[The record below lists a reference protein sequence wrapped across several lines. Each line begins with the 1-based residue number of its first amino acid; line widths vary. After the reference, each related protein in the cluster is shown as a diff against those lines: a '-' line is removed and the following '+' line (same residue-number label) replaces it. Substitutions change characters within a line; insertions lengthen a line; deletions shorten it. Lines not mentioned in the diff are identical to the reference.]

1 MDLPVEVAQFVN
13 KLVPTDV
20 GVDSVGDFVIHYE
33 GFTDECNDGHN
44 DNSIDKVYAEVF
56 QDFDNRQGSEA
67 LIRGVANDELGC
79 GNNPVLYSVY
89 QNVKEMYDQE
99 QFDKIFARRNK
110 KNFNPEVRKYI
121 DSKNW
126 KLSTVNV
133 ADLDDDAIDDQ
144 FGRVIDTDPSVGVD
158 LDEPIYVHADGR
170 TILDGFHRVYQA
182 KRVGKKVLPAFVPES
197 KMNLKLV
204 NQDISEA
211 RLYRTTRSFSNLTG
225 EDIAKLL
232 YLSSLSSYMMLKDDG
247 QVNYA
252 EQYIKQ
258 TVQYGPYTLF
268 RSHATDLYLLAYQV
282 KNPDNKSI
290 NLKNK
295 VTSTSHLEKLSFDD
309 KKHYAFFR
317 KASNR
322 SITKTEVGMFFLRL
336 ESQLKI
342 SDNRYRSWRRLIT
355 DWENLKYSSRQL
367 VVTKILQEYR
377 RLGKGSE
384 LVGPLTNM
392 AKYKSY
398 TISDKYKEPKTS
410 LKTRFAG
417 TAAGAVAGRYA
428 GKKIAQKLGKDVDKY
443 KKAGTGIGA
452 IAGYWA
458 SGRIKK

>member
-44 DNSIDKVYAEVF
+44 DNSIDEVYAEVF

-144 FGRVIDTDPSVGVD
+144 FGRVIDTDPNVGVD

-182 KRVGKKVLPAFVPES
+182 KRVGKKYY
-197 KMNLKLV
+197 
-204 NQDISEA
+204 QH
-211 RLYRTTRSFSNLTG
+211 LYQ
-225 EDIAKLL
+225 K
-232 YLSSLSSYMMLKDDG
+232 
-247 QVNYA
+247 
-252 EQYIKQ
+252 
-258 TVQYGPYTLF
+258 
-268 RSHATDLYLLAYQV
+268 V
-282 KNPDNKSI
+282 K
-290 NLKNK
+290 
-295 VTSTSHLEKLSFDD
+295 
-309 KKHYAFFR
+309 
-317 KASNR
+317 
-322 SITKTEVGMFFLRL
+322 
-336 ESQLKI
+336 
-342 SDNRYRSWRRLIT
+342 
-355 DWENLKYSSRQL
+355 
-367 VVTKILQEYR
+367 
-377 RLGKGSE
+377 
-384 LVGPLTNM
+384 
-392 AKYKSY
+392 
-398 TISDKYKEPKTS
+398 
-410 LKTRFAG
+410 
-417 TAAGAVAGRYA
+417 
-428 GKKIAQKLGKDVDKY
+428 
-443 KKAGTGIGA
+443 
-452 IAGYWA
+452 
-458 SGRIKK
+458 

>member
-44 DNSIDKVYAEVF
+44 DNSIDEVYAEVF

-110 KNFNPEVRKYI
+110 KNFNPEVRKYV

-268 RSHATDLYLLAYQV
+268 RSHATDLYLLGYV
-282 KNPDNKSI
+282 IDNPDN
-290 NLKNK
+290 
-295 VTSTSHLEKLSFDD
+295 
-309 KKHYAFFR
+309 
-317 KASNR
+317 
-322 SITKTEVGMFFLRL
+322 
-336 ESQLKI
+336 
-342 SDNRYRSWRRLIT
+342 DNIKFNIT
-355 DWENLKYSSRQL
+355 D
-367 VVTKILQEYR
+367 IL
-377 RLGKGSE
+377 
-384 LVGPLTNM
+384 M
-392 AKYKSY
+392 H
-398 TISDKYKEPKTS
+398 
-410 LKTRFAG
+410 
-417 TAAGAVAGRYA
+417 
-428 GKKIAQKLGKDVDKY
+428 
-443 KKAGTGIGA
+443 
-452 IAGYWA
+452 
-458 SGRIKK
+458 